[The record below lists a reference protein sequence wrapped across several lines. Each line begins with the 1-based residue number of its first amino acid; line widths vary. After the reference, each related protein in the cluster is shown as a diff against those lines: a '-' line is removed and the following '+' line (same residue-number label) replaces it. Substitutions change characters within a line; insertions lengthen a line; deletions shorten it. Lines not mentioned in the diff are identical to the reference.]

1 MSAKSLICTI
11 CFAIFFQ
18 FSIAQIHVWPSP
30 KRLLINQEGE
40 QLSISN
46 AFRFA
51 LKGKALRSSYRS
63 SYESDFRTKSMA
75 RVKRGISRMN
85 AVLKSKNENYDS
97 GKSDGGLRVLEIHVV
112 SRSDHD
118 DYPSS
123 KTKYDYNITIN
134 NGLARA
140 YASSQYGALYAM
152 ETFLQLIDENGKL
165 PGSSIEIQDEPQND
179 WRGLLID
186 SGRRFYPVKVVE
198 NLLDVMSMVK
208 LNVLHL
214 HANDQCRFSI
224 ESKRYPTLTS
234 SLTGDFEGSYS
245 QEDIKHL
252 IEYAADRG
260 IRVVPEIDVPGHAQ
274 GFQPLVSEGLKY
286 CPNGNDQLYD
296 DPEGNTYK
304 IIRDI
309 FEEMA
314 GLFKDEVIHI
324 GADET
329 HVHGD
334 CTLETTYNFENR
346 LLQEIETEFGKTTE
360 GWEEVLYVTKAAT
373 PQSVVNAWHNYWA
386 HDIIDTGRKAV
397 ESQISWFYFHNPPK
411 SEYPKGWAP
420 CWNDIAHDINET
432 SRHLLLG
439 GEMSMWGDSYCPT
452 KKCDPNAE
460 PVAASS
466 LFPPEK
472 NEEFGISVGGMIW
485 PRGYVGAGAFW
496 GYDSSIDSQSAEF
509 EDMIWKLNDQVIERG
524 GTICPTKCFC
534 DFLTQCGNPISA

>member
-1 MSAKSLICTI
+1 MLEISWIFTVCI
-11 CFAIFFQ
+11 AIFLQ
-18 FSIAQIHVWPSP
+18 YCSAQIHVWPSP
-30 KRLLINQEGE
+30 KHISISQDGDPI
-40 QLSISN
+40 SISN
-46 AFRFA
+46 EFRFA
-51 LKGKALRSSYRS
+51 LKGRGLY
-63 SYESDFRTKSMA
+63 SDVKMKSMA
-75 RVKRGISRMN
+75 RIKAGIARMN
-85 AVLKSKNENYDS
+85 KVLQNKNINYHSQEAGEGLKSLE
-97 GKSDGGLRVLEIHVV
+97 VLVV
-112 SRSDHD
+112 SGSDHD
-118 DYPSS
+118 DYPSG

-134 NGLARA
+134 NNVAEA

-152 ETFLQLIDENGKL
+152 ETFMQLIDENGRL
-165 PGSSIEIQDEPQND
+165 PGSSIEIIDEPQND

-186 SGRRFYPVKVVE
+186 SGRRFYPVKTVE

-214 HANDQCRFSI
+214 HANDQCRFSV
-224 ESKRYPTLTS
+224 ESKKYPTLTS
-234 SLTGDFEGSYS
+234 SLVGEFEGSYS
-245 QEDIKHL
+245 QDDIKHL

-260 IRVVPEIDVPGHAQ
+260 IRVVPEIDVPGHAE
-274 GFQPLVSEGLKY
+274 GFKPLVSEGLKY
-286 CPNGNDQLYD
+286 CPNGYDQLYD

-329 HVHGD
+329 HSHGD
-334 CTLETTYNFENR
+334 CTLESTYNFENR
-346 LLQEIETEFGKTTE
+346 LLQEIESNFGKTTE

-386 HDIIDTGRKAV
+386 HDIIETGRRAV

-411 SEYPKGWAP
+411 SDYPKGWAP

-432 SRHLLLG
+432 SRHMLLG
-439 GEMSMWGDSYCPT
+439 GEMSMWGDSYCKT
-452 KKCDPNAE
+452 KKCDPNE
-460 PVAASS
+460 GPVAASS

-472 NEEFGISVGGMIW
+472 DEEFGISVGGMIW

-509 EDMIWKLNDQVIERG
+509 EDMVWKLNDQVIERG
-524 GTICPTKCFC
+524 GKVCPTKCFC
-534 DFLTQCGNPISA
+534 DQLTQCGNPISI

>member
-1 MSAKSLICTI
+1 MSSKPFIYTV
-11 CFAIFFQ
+11 CFTFFLQ
-18 FSIAQIHVWPSP
+18 YCISEIHVWPSP
-30 KRLLINQEGE
+30 KHLSITQEDEPLLI
-40 QLSISN
+40 SKD
-46 AFRFA
+46 FRFF
-51 LKGKALRSSYRS
+51 LNSKNLY
-63 SYESDFRTKSMA
+63 SDVKSKSVA
-75 RVKRGISRMN
+75 RIKDGMTRMN
-85 AVLKSKNENYDS
+85 NVLKTKNINYDS
-97 GKSDGGLRVLEIHVV
+97 SKSNGSLKSLEIHVV

-123 KTKYDYNITIN
+123 KTRYDYNITIHN
-134 NGLARA
+134 NVAEA

-152 ETFLQLIDENGKL
+152 ETLVQLIDEHGKL

-214 HANDQCRFSI
+214 HSNDQCRFSI

-234 SLTGDFEGSYS
+234 SLTGDFEGSYT

-260 IRVVPEIDVPGHAQ
+260 IRIVPEIDVPGHAE
-274 GFQPLVSEGLKY
+274 GFQPLISEGLKY
-286 CPNGNDQLYD
+286 CPNGNHQLYN

-314 GLFKDEVIHI
+314 GLFKDEVVHI

-329 HVHGD
+329 NSNGN
-334 CTLETTYNFENR
+334 CTLESTYNFENS
-346 LLQEIETEFGKTTE
+346 LLKEIQTKFGKTTE
-360 GWEEVLYVTKAAT
+360 GWEELLYVTKAAT
-373 PQSVVNAWHNYWA
+373 PQTVVDTWLNYRA
-386 HDIIDTGRKAV
+386 SDVIDTGRKAV
-397 ESQISWFYFHNPPK
+397 ESKYEWFYFHDPPQ
-411 SEYPKGWAP
+411 SEYPKGWDP
-420 CWNDIAHDINET
+420 CWNDIAENINET

-439 GEMSMWGDSYCPT
+439 GEMSMWGDSYAKT
-452 KKCDPNAE
+452 DRCDPNAG

-496 GYDSSIDSQSAEF
+496 GYDSSIDSQTTEF
-509 EDMIWKLNDQVIERG
+509 EDMIWKLNDKVIERG
-524 GTICPTKCFC
+524 GKVCPTKCFC
-534 DFLTQCGNPISA
+534 DYLTQCGKPISA

>member
-1 MSAKSLICTI
+1 MTAKSFISTI
-11 CFAIFFQ
+11 CFAIFLQ
-18 FSIAQIHVWPSP
+18 CSIAQIHVWPSP
-30 KRLLINQEGE
+30 KHLSVNQEGE

-46 AFRFA
+46 EFRFA
-51 LKGKALRSSYRS
+51 LKGKGLY
-63 SYESDFRTKSMA
+63 SDLKTKSMA
-75 RVKRGISRMN
+75 RIKSGISRMN
-85 AVLKSKNENYDS
+85 TVLKNKNINFDS
-97 GKSDGGLRVLEIHVV
+97 DKSEGAVNALEIHVV

-123 KTKYDYNITIN
+123 RTIYDYNITIN
-134 NGLARA
+134 KNLAVA

-152 ETFLQLIDENGKL
+152 ETFLQLIDKNGKL
-165 PGSSIEIQDEPQND
+165 PGSIIEIEDEPQNT

-214 HANDQCRFSI
+214 HANDQCRFSV

-245 QEDIKHL
+245 QDDIKHL

-274 GFQPLVSEGLKY
+274 GFQPLVSDGLKY

-296 DPEGNTYK
+296 DPEGKTYK

-314 GLFKDEVIHI
+314 ELFKDEVIHI

-329 HVHGD
+329 HVHGE
-334 CTLETTYNFENR
+334 CTLQSTYNFEDR
-346 LLQEIETEFGKTTE
+346 LLKEIEREFGKTTE

-373 PQSVVNAWHNYWA
+373 PQSVVNAYGYNYWA
-386 HDIIDTGRKAV
+386 HAIIDTGRRAV
-397 ESQISWFYFHNPPK
+397 ESQFSWFYFHNPPK

-439 GEMSMWGDSYCPT
+439 GEMSMWGDSYCKT
-452 KKCDPNAE
+452 KNCDPNAE

-472 NEEFGISVGGMIW
+472 NEEFGVGVGGMIW

-524 GTICPTKCFC
+524 GRVCPTKCFC